1 MISKSS
7 AITVPLPAMIDDE
20 FLSHQPGIEAVQ
32 PADQPSMI
40 AFFVKTLQLYD
51 IINDLLL
58 TLYMGR
64 DDNGQKDQYDFYF
77 GQTESGDI
85 ATVYQLD
92 RALMIWGQTLPSH
105 LRLSSL
111 ESSRNATFMRQ
122 AIVLRAR

>member
-1 MISKSS
+1 MTFGRPAMISKSS

-20 FLSHQPGIEAVQ
+20 FLSHQ